1 MADDR
6 SSLGFLIA
14 ALGAA
19 VLAISVFLPW
29 YGVTVTASGVASA
42 QQELTTVAQQYGN
55 PAFQTGANQLGTEFN
70 SLAGRQL
77 ATLSAHQVLKDVS
90 RILLVL
96 AGLALLA
103 SLLRLAGFTGLLEGG
118 GGQIAV
124 AGGLAVLF
132 VLYRM
137 LSPPGAQTDLVSL
150 SLSWGAWL
158 ALLSAA
164 AIVVGGVLAASGPT
178 RRNSAPSYE
187 QLS

>member
-1 MADDR
+1 MVDDR
-6 SSLGFLIA
+6 SPLGFLIA

-29 YGVTVTASGVASA
+29 YGVTVTASGVATA
-42 QQELTTVAQQYGN
+42 RQQLTTVAQQYGN
-55 PAFQTGANQLGTEFN
+55 PTFQTSANQLGTAFD
-70 SLAGRQL
+70 SLAGRQV
-77 ATLSAHQVLKDVS
+77 ATVSAHQVLKDVS

-96 AGLALLA
+96 AGISLLA

-118 GGQIAV
+118 GGQIAI
-124 AGGLAVLF
+124 AGGAAVLC
-132 VLYRM
+132 VLFRM

-164 AIVVGGVLAASGPT
+164 AIVVGGVLAASSPT
-178 RRNSAPSYE
+178 RRRSAPSYGP
-187 QLS
+187 LS